1 MGLCGHIDGILLLA
15 MVPLHSV
22 VSVFVFVPFHV
33 FVFLDAIAPTPA
45 SGSVSELWSVLPI
58 SGIAITSS
66 ELVHIHHCLK
76 LETPLSG
83 SRSVLDRSSW
93 CFDVGAGPI
102 TNSCTFLLLYLSVY
116 LYFHIHHCFKIQ
128 TPLSS
133 SRSVL
138 MLAQLGVR
146 VRGPST
152 RSQFEALTT
161 KPPSHSCSLIVRV
174 QPGDM
179 TNMQPAHMS

>member
-1 MGLCGHIDGILLLA
+1 
-15 MVPLHSV
+15 MVYCCWRWSHYNQLYLYLYLYLSMYLY
-22 VSVFVFVPFHV
+22 FV
-33 FVFLDAIAPTPA
+33 

-58 SGIAITSS
+58 SEIAITST

-76 LETPLSG
+76 LQTPLSG

-179 TNMQPAHMS
+179 TNMQPAHMSLEY

>member
-1 MGLCGHIDGILLLA
+1 MQKHL
-15 MVPLHSV
+15 PLPVGQS
-22 VSVFVFVPFHV
+22 
-33 FVFLDAIAPTPA
+33 
-45 SGSVSELWSVLPI
+45 LWSVLPI
-58 SGIAITSS
+58 SEIDITST

-83 SRSVLDRSSW
+83 SRSVLDGPSW
-93 CFDVGAGPI
+93 CIDAGDGLI

-138 MLAQLGVR
+138 VGLSWCIDVGAARSPSPRPELSTIHQVPI
-146 VRGPST
+146 RGPHNKT
-152 RSQFEALTT
+152 PLTLVFSYS
-161 KPPSHSCSLIVRV
+161 K
-174 QPGDM
+174 GDM
-179 TNMQPAHMS
+179 TNMQPAHMSLEY